1 MIAKYYRRRLKML
14 FDTRMM
20 YFSIKGNREIR
31 RLHNLLDKEMFR
43 EINYEITCVFI
54 PVINRSNTT
63 ELVDLYIKL
72 KTDEDNF
79 FKNLIIKSFDKKI
92 KELENFKNI
101 FNKGSDDKWL
111 LAEVYSILKR

>member
-20 YFSIKGNREIR
+20 YFSIKSNREIR

-54 PVINRSNTT
+54 PMINHSNTT
-63 ELVDLYIKL
+63 ELIDLYIKL
-72 KTDEDNF
+72 KTDEDNL

>member
-1 MIAKYYRRRLKML
+1 MIIKYYRRRLKML

-31 RLHNLLDKEMFR
+31 RLHNLLDKEIFR

-54 PVINRSNTT
+54 PMINCSDTAK
-63 ELVDLYIKL
+63 LIDLYIKL

-79 FKNLIIKSFDKKI
+79 FKNLIIKIFDKKI

-101 FNKGSDDKWL
+101 FNKGSDDK
-111 LAEVYSILKR
+111 